1 MSDTP
6 PLAPAEELVVIDG
19 ELARLDARR
28 HQLLLRRAWLL
39 TVLGPRVTPP
49 HPSWQPAAVPSA
61 SSAPGAQ
68 NVLLTLGG
76 ILLAVAA
83 LAFTLVGWG
92 QLGIAGRA
100 AVLAV
105 VTLGALAAPALLVR
119 RGLTATAESVGVV
132 GLILTTLDAY
142 ALYEVAFPAVDGT
155 AYTALAAAVLA
166 PLWAAYGLLLPRLR
180 SPLPAALLAAQLPL
194 PLWAATHS
202 TTELPFLWALLATAA
217 LNAAVAVRLLRR
229 PAAAT
234 GSASGA
240 RPAAAS
246 TDSTSPAG
254 TSASTGPAADPAVPA
269 NASTGPGSPAGTSG
283 RSGSSAPLTPGAAL
297 PDAGPH
303 TPRAAG
309 SGHSLAPVGA
319 LAAFCAWATGG
330 LALLAGLAFSVAS
343 STTAEA
349 VRPSG
354 ILLAGAA
361 LALAVSLRRPQTA
374 TAVVAGLAL
383 VAATAGAVRPALPVA
398 WVVPAY
404 LLCALAVLVSA
415 SVPGPRLPRAVRHG
429 LRGAAAAVGGGAVL
443 TTLPALAL
451 SVLAGPLSRAVA
463 PWHGL
468 PATVRETVGSGS
480 DVPWQTMSTAPLVL
494 LTVASVFVAVHRRS
508 PHPAAA
514 AGAVLT
520 GSAALLLVPA
530 ALNLPY
536 VAALALH
543 VATATAALLLAAR
556 AFPPTLPA
564 AFASPASPAVAST
577 APAGSPSARSR
588 TAAAHSALAAGLVA
602 AGAVSCLALA
612 SRSSTFGV
620 LGALLAVFGVLGAR
634 GPAPVLRV
642 VGAVAAVGC
651 ATGLAGAS
659 AAVLDATPLQAAA
672 LVLTVPVSVALLAAL
687 VPRLPGSTV
696 LPAEIAAAG
705 AALLAVGLVVG
716 DLPALATV
724 LGLCAAIVAGTAA
737 RPDRRHAGWAAAV
750 LFLLAAWVR
759 LAAWQVEEPEAY
771 TLPVTVLA
779 LAAGHLR
786 RRGAPGTSSWTAYGA
801 GLAVTLLPSL
811 VAVWAD
817 PYWPRPL
824 LLGCASLVV
833 TLLGARYRLGAPL
846 LLGSVVL
853 SLVAL
858 HELAPYVVQVVGVL
872 PRWLPPA
879 LAGLFLLAVGAT
891 YERRLHEAR
900 RLRERLT
907 RLG

>member
-6 PLAPAEELVVIDG
+6 PLAPAEELLVIDG

-39 TVLGPRVTPP
+39 NVLSPRATPP
-49 HPSWQPAAVPSA
+49 QPSWQPAPAPRA

-100 AVLAV
+100 AALAA
-105 VTLGALAAPALLVR
+105 VTLGALAAPVLLVR
-119 RGLTATAESVGVV
+119 RGLTATAEAVGVV
-132 GLILTTLDAY
+132 GLLLTVLDAY
-142 ALYEVAFPAVDGT
+142 ALHEVAFTDVDGT
-155 AYTALAAAVLA
+155 AYTALAAAALA
-166 PLWAAYGLLLPRLR
+166 ALWAAYGLLLPRLR
-180 SPLPAALLAAQLPL
+180 GPLPAALLSAQLPL

-202 TTELPFLWALLATAA
+202 VTALPFVWALLATAA
-217 LNAAVAVRLLRR
+217 LDAAVAVRLLRP
-229 PAAAT
+229 PAATADA
-234 GSASGA
+234 GSASGT
-240 RPAAAS
+240 RRAAS
-246 TDSTSPAG
+246 AGSACAAG
-254 TSASTGPAADPAVPA
+254 TSAPAVPA
-269 NASTGPGSPAGTSG
+269 GAST
-283 RSGSSAPLTPGAAL
+283 RSGSPSGTPGSGTPPLPGAAVR
-297 PDAGPH
+297 DAGPH
-303 TPRAAG
+303 APRAAG
-309 SGHSLAPVGA
+309 SGRPLAPLGV

-330 LALLAGLAFSVAS
+330 LSLLAALAFSLAA

-349 VRPSG
+349 LRPSG
-354 ILLAGAA
+354 VLLAGAA
-361 LALAVSLRRPQTA
+361 LALAVSLRRPQRA
-374 TAVVAGLAL
+374 TAAVAGLAF

-398 WVVPAY
+398 WTVPAY
-404 LLCALAVLVSA
+404 LLCALGVLVSA
-415 SVPGPRLPRAVRHG
+415 SAPGARLPRAVRHG
-429 LRGAAAAVGGGAVL
+429 LRGAASAVGGGAVL

-451 SVLAGPLSRAVA
+451 TVLAGPLSHAAA
-463 PWHGL
+463 PWRGL
-468 PATVRETVGSGS
+468 PATVRETVGGGS
-480 DVPWQTMSTAPLVL
+480 EVFGHAMSTAPLVL
-494 LTVASVFVAVHRRS
+494 LAVASALAVVHRRS

-520 GSAALLLVPA
+520 GAAALLLAPA
-530 ALNLPY
+530 ALHLPY

-543 VATATAALLLAAR
+543 VATAAAALLLAAR
-556 AFPPTLPA
+556 LFPSAAPTAPA
-564 AFASPASPAVAST
+564 SAGSPAV
-577 APAGSPSARSR
+577 PATGSPSTGPG
-588 TAAAHSALAAGLVA
+588 TAPAHSALAAGLVA
-602 AGAVSCLALA
+602 AGAASCLALA
-612 SRSSTFGV
+612 SRSTTFAV
-620 LGALLAVFGVLGAR
+620 LGALLAVFGLLGAR
-634 GPAPVLRV
+634 GPAPVLRA
-642 VGAVAAVGC
+642 VGSVAAVGC
-651 ATGLAGAS
+651 ATGLACAS
-659 AAVLDATPLQAAA
+659 AAVLNATPLQAAA
-672 LVLTVPVSVALLAAL
+672 LVLTVPVAVALLAAF
-687 VPRLPGSTV
+687 VPRLTGSAV
-696 LPAEIAAAG
+696 VPAEIAAAG
-705 AALLAVGLVVG
+705 SALLAVGLVVG

-724 LGLCAAIVAGTAA
+724 LGLCGAIVAGIAA
-737 RPDRRHAGWAAAV
+737 RPDRRSAGWAAAV

-759 LAAWQVEEPEAY
+759 LAVWQVAEPEAY

-786 RRGAPGTSSWTAYGA
+786 RRSAPGTSSWTAYGA

-824 LLGCASLVV
+824 LLGCASLGI

-846 LLGSVVL
+846 LLGSAVL
-853 SLVAL
+853 ALVAL

-879 LAGLFLLAVGAT
+879 LAGLLLLAVGAT
-891 YERRLHEAR
+891 YERRLHDAR